1 MKNELFRRVSTG
13 HIEDSASDTLMSVF
27 FVACN
32 IGPVGTEGDA
42 MSTVTEMYLPVAVM
56 TLVGIGFPV
65 ISFFATRF
73 LRPTKLGS
81 DGNKTR
87 SILLPGYEADHTLYL
102 RRDSTYECGSD
113 PIGDADINFHFQ
125 YYWYAI
131 IFLVFDIAFMFLAFG
146 GVVAMQKGEGLP
158 TKEIIG
164 SLLTMTVF
172 IAIMGLGV
180 WHVFRK
186 RGRIYI

>member
-1 MKNELFRRVSTG
+1 VTALTSVS
-13 HIEDSASDTLMSVF
+13 EA
-27 FVACN
+27 
-32 IGPVGTEGDA
+32 
-42 MSTVTEMYLPVAVM
+42 YLALAVM

-65 ISFFATRF
+65 GSFIASRL
-73 LRPTKLGS
+73 LRPVVDPNDPT
-81 DGNKTR
+81 KTR
-87 SILLPGYEADHTLYL
+87 SWLLPGYEVDQSLYV
-102 RRDSTYECGSD
+102 RRRSTYECGSA

-146 GVVAMQKGEGLP
+146 GYISIQDGDTLER
-158 TKEIIG
+158 TEIMG
-164 SLLTMTVF
+164 ALTTMSIF
-172 IAIMGLGV
+172 IALMSLGV